1 MTNMLASANT
11 PRLVNTSVTFQQV
24 QGGQLVEQQPGFVDV
39 RWVLT
44 GGTPPSGPDTPSP
57 APS

>member
-1 MTNMLASANT
+1 MLASADT

-24 QGGQLVEQQPGFVDV
+24 KNGRLAEPQPGFVDV

-44 GGTPPSGPDTPSP
+44 GGKPPAVPGTPTPLPS
-57 APS
+57 